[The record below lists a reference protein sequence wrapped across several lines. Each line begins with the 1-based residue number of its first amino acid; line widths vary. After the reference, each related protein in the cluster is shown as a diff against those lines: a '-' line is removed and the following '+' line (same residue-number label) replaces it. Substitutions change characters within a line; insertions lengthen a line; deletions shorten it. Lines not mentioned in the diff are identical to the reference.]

1 MRGTLLNSTHEPNTD
16 RLRVHRPPSKRDCR
30 GGAWVRCE
38 GWQSKPLALPLNI
51 SKVERSEP
59 CVARH
64 DLLFDL
70 VVRVCGLGRSDMVG
84 WVG

>member
-1 MRGTLLNSTHEPNTD
+1 M
-16 RLRVHRPPSKRDCR
+16 
-30 GGAWVRCE
+30 RCE

-70 VVRVCGLGRSDMVG
+70 VVRVCELGRSDMVG